1 MINSQG
7 WHTCLVVHRLI
18 RLSNNFPS
26 MKFGNCVGPVLGLC
40 SGTVL
45 GHDYK
50 HMQLLSSIRIDGF
63 LQWIVLIMFGHKSLY
78 HLQHHTEWRFWWILH
93 FDKCGFWRIWNP
105 VLSLVWINL
114 TRNPSISGIRRKPFE
129 SIYST
134 HPYKRSSPNQTCS
147 AMLVHSK
154 TSSIG
159 SDVIIVSEGTCIRHK
174 LCIKTVS
181 IVF

>member
-63 LQWIVLIMFGHKSLY
+63 LQWIVLIMFGHKPLY

-114 TRNPSISGIRRKPFE
+114 TRASQVSAESLLKASTVLIHTNDLPRTKPVPRCWSIQRLL
-129 SIYST
+129 
-134 HPYKRSSPNQTCS
+134 Q
-147 AMLVHSK
+147 
-154 TSSIG
+154 
-159 SDVIIVSEGTCIRHK
+159 
-174 LCIKTVS
+174 
-181 IVF
+181 